1 MNILSI
7 VKTQKQKAQR
17 LSDAQAAHL
26 RARAYRG
33 VEMTETRRVVIK
45 TIDGKRYNCQPLED

>member
-1 MNILSI
+1 MNILSH
-7 VKTQKQKAQR
+7 VKDHVNRQKR

-33 VEMTETRRVVIK
+33 VEMPEPRRVVVK